1 MGAKEDRKYWDRS
14 RIHHVL
20 LAFLLLLMVVQ
31 PIAGEIGRLFI
42 LLAFAAVLIAC
53 IVAVASSKV
62 FLATGLCLGVP
73 AICLALFPG
82 AATTAPAG
90 FFAIATLLF
99 ICFVLLERI
108 ANHPLVTSASISAAL
123 SVYLMLGVVWAQA
136 YRLVEHFL
144 PGSFTGLTGAG
155 VAELQRDLFYYSYV
169 TLTTLGYGDM
179 GPVSAPA
186 RSLAITEAVIGQ
198 LYLVVLVAGLVGMH
212 LSYRQEQ
219 KNVTGSSQPSNNSEV

>member
-1 MGAKEDRKYWDRS
+1 MGVLDDRKFWGRS

-31 PIAGEIGRLFI
+31 PIAGAIGRLFI
-42 LLAFAAVLIAC
+42 LLSFAAVLIAC

-73 AICLALFPG
+73 AICLAFFPG

-99 ICFVLLERI
+99 ICVVLLNRI
-108 ANHPLVTSASISAAL
+108 VDHPAVTSAAISAAL
-123 SVYLMLGVVWAQA
+123 SVYLMLGVIWAQA
-136 YRLVEHFL
+136 YRLVEHFY
-144 PGSFTGLTGAG
+144 PGSFTGIAG
-155 VAELQRDLFYYSYV
+155 TTVAEVQKDLFYYSYV
-169 TLTTLGYGDM
+169 TLSTLGYGDIS
-179 GPVSAPA
+179 PANAVA
-186 RSLAITEAVIGQ
+186 RSLAITEAIIGQ
-198 LYLVVLVAGLVGMH
+198 LFLVVLVAGLVGMH

-219 KNVTGSSQPSNNSEV
+219 KTDTGSSQPSNNSEV